1 MSLMKFRALLWL
13 CAILTAFTQFIGAQE
28 WPQWRGPNR
37 DGLIPAFT
45 SPAEWPKTLTQKWK
59 TAVGGG
65 LSSPVISQSKI
76 YVHSSNND
84 QETISCLDLKTGKI
98 IWSKNYAAPFTK
110 NQYAGEMDKGP
121 FSTPVVHRDNLYTLG
136 TTAILSCFDAR
147 TGRLKWR
154 KDHSQYA
161 DTSKLFCGAAMSP
174 IIDRGLLIVHVGDDR
189 KGWVTAFDAETG
201 QERWRWEGDGPGY
214 ASPIIVELENERQVV
229 TLTDKS
235 LIGISVD
242 SGKLLWSLPHPDKWN
257 ENVVTPV
264 LHGKTLVIS
273 GVRQGTRAIRVTRE
287 GGQWKTA
294 NIWHNPKI
302 AMYLS
307 SPVLD
312 GDLLFGLSNLRKG
325 QLFCLDARTGDVLWT
340 TEGREGQNAS
350 ILQSQKEI
358 FLLTND
364 ADLIVANKSAKGF
377 EPRARYKVADS
388 STWAHPVILDGQ
400 ILIKDAANLTLWGI
414 K

>member
-1 MSLMKFRALLWL
+1 MKFRSTLWL
-13 CAILTAFTQFIGAQE
+13 CVALTAFSGFISAQE

-37 DGLIPAFT
+37 DGLIAPFT
-45 SPAEWPKTLTQKWK
+45 SPAKWPKNLTQRWK
-59 TAVGGG
+59 TAIGGG
-65 LSSPVISQSKI
+65 LSSPVVSQSKI
-76 YVHSSNND
+76 YVHSSNGD
-84 QETISCLDLKTGKI
+84 QETVSCIDLKTGKT

-110 NQYAGEMDKGP
+110 NQYAREMDKGP

-136 TTAILSCFDAR
+136 TTAVLSCFDAR
-147 TGRLKWR
+147 TGELKWR
-154 KDHSQYA
+154 KDHSRYA

-189 KGWVTAFDAETG
+189 KGWVIAFDAETG
-201 QERWRWEGDGPGY
+201 QERWKLEGDGPGY

-242 SGKLLWSLPHPDKWN
+242 SGKLLWRLSHPDEWN
-257 ENVVTPV
+257 ENIVTPV

-287 GGQWKTA
+287 DDQWKTT

-302 AMYLS
+302 AMYMS

-312 GDLLFGLSNLRKG
+312 GDLLYGLSNLRKG
-325 QLFCLDARTGDVLWT
+325 QLFCLDVKTGDVLWT
-340 TEGREGQNAS
+340 TEGREGQNAA

-364 ADLIVANKSAKGF
+364 ADLIIASKSAKGF
-377 EPRARYKVADS
+377 EHLARYKVADS
-388 STWAHPVILDGQ
+388 STWAHPVILDRQ
-400 ILIKDAANLTLWGI
+400 ILIKDAANLTLWSI
-414 K
+414 E